1 MEKNKTYWLQGY
13 EGNCRQG
20 AVYRSDIAAVIK
32 LQEAHIDGNVVGIK
46 ISEKDS
52 NKASYTIQFIVST
65 DDRAATNYENKK
77 EMIKEFDD
85 KHGTT
90 TFVEG
95 KLFEDEDDDDLF
107 TDPRMKELRKD
118 RIYEKMIPIWEKEIK
133 DE

>member
-1 MEKNKTYWLQGY
+1 MEKDRTYWLQGY

-32 LQEAHIDGNVVGIK
+32 LQETHIDGNVVGIK

-52 NKASYTIQFIVST
+52 NKANYTIQFIIST
-65 DDRAATNYENKK
+65 GDRVATNYENKE

-95 KLFEDEDDDDLF
+95 KLFKEDNNVQE
-107 TDPRMKELRKD
+107 E
-118 RIYEKMIPIWEKEIK
+118 
-133 DE
+133 